1 MLKNFDKTNTDNV
14 KVISNFHTHNY
25 LCGHAFGT
33 VADYVK
39 EAVANG
45 YKTIGISDHFSSH
58 NDREPVY
65 IDWNT
70 LESDYLPQFNEA
82 NKLYG
87 DKIEI
92 LKGVEVAYY
101 DGAFE
106 YYRQKP
112 LKKITDVYRR
122 FFRDWDETAYR
133 DCLKRFSLDETQRV
147 SQLSAGMRVKYGLAL
162 GLSHNARLFI
172 FDEPT
177 SGLDPVA
184 RDDLLD
190 LFLSLIEDGS
200 RSILFSTHI
209 TSDLDKCADYVTFIK
224 NGRIVMSDAKDAI
237 IDAHTVVSGGS
248 EMLASLQD
256 KLIGVKSH
264 DFGFKALMKTAD
276 VPESLRATAVR
287 PDLEDITVYYNR

>member
-1 MLKNFDKTNTDNV
+1 MLKVTGLTKKFENF
-14 KVISNFHTHNY
+14 
-25 LCGHAFGT
+25 
-33 VADYVK
+33 
-39 EAVANG
+39 
-45 YKTIGISDHFSSH
+45 
-58 NDREPVY
+58 
-65 IDWNT
+65 T
-70 LESDYLPQFNEA
+70 LEDVGFTLPAGYIMGFIGMNGA
-82 NKLYG
+82 GKTTTIKSIMRMIRPDAG
-87 DKIEI
+87 RVEI
-92 LKGVEVAYY
+92 FGLDMAEHELEIKQSIGFAA
-101 DGAFE
+101 GAFE

-133 DCLKRFSLDETQRV
+133 NCLKRFSLDETQRV

-224 NGRIVMSDAKDAI
+224 NGRIVMSDAKDEI

>member
-1 MLKNFDKTNTDNV
+1 MLKVSGLCKKFDTFSLEDVSFSLPAGYIMGFIGMNGAGKTTTIKSIMRMIQSDAG
-14 KVISNFHTHNY
+14 KVEI
-25 LCGHAFGT
+25 FGLDM
-33 VADYVK
+33 AEHELEIK
-39 EAVANG
+39 QS
-45 YKTIGISDHFSSH
+45 IGFA
-58 NDREPVY
+58 
-65 IDWNT
+65 T
-70 LESDYLPQFNEA
+70 
-82 NKLYG
+82 
-87 DKIEI
+87 
-92 LKGVEVAYY
+92 
-101 DGAFE
+101 GAFE

-122 FFRDWDETAYR
+122 FFRDWDETAYH

-190 LFLSLIEDGS
+190 LFLSLIEDGT

-224 NGRIVMSDAKDAI
+224 NGRILMSDAKDAI
-237 IDAHTVVSGGS
+237 IDAHTVVTGD
-248 EMLASLQD
+248 LAWAETLKE
-256 KLIGVKSH
+256 KLIGVKTH
-264 DFGFKALMKTAD
+264 DFGFKALMKSED
-276 VPESLRATAVR
+276 VPEALRAAAVR